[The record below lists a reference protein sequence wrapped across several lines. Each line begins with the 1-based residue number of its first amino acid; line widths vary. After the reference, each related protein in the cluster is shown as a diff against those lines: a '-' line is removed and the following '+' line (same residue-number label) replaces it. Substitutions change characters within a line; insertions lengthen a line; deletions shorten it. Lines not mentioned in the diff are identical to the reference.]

1 MTVQIERRAA
11 VLEVRAA
18 GRRLVGLA
26 APIGVEARIGTIT
39 EVIAPGAFTAT
50 LADGGDKLA
59 LVDHDPGKL
68 LGRTRSGSL
77 RLAEEA
83 RGLQF
88 EIDLPATQLG
98 NDMLELAARGDLG
111 GVSIG
116 FRAKDEHWQGQR
128 RELRAIDLA
137 EISIIQSFPAY
148 PTEIS
153 VRNRPAVEVLSLRR
167 ALLRWRA

>member
-1 MTVQIERRAA
+1 MEIERRAA

-26 APIGVEARIGTIT
+26 APIGVEARIGSIVET
-39 EVIAPGAFTAT
+39 IAPGAFTAT

-68 LGRTRSGSL
+68 LARTRSKTL
-77 RLAEEA
+77 RLSADE
-83 RGLQF
+83 RGLHF

-98 NDMLELAARGDLG
+98 NDTLELATRGDLG

-137 EISIIQSFPAY
+137 EISIVQSFPAY
-148 PTEIS
+148 PTEIT
-153 VRNRPAVEVLSLRR
+153 VRNRPAETGEIRHFRHL
-167 ALLRWRA
+167 ARWRP

>member
-1 MTVQIERRAA
+1 MDIERRSVA
-11 VLEVRAA
+11 LELRTT

-26 APIGVEARIGTIT
+26 APIGVEARIGNVIET
-39 EVIAPGAFTAT
+39 IAPSAFAAT

-68 LGRTRSGSL
+68 LGRTRSGTL
-77 RLAEEA
+77 RLSADA

-98 NDMLELAARGDLG
+98 NDTLELATRGDLG

-128 RELRAIDLA
+128 RELRVIDLA
-137 EISIIQSFPAY
+137 EISIISGFSAY
-148 PTEIS
+148 PTEID
-153 VRNRPAVEVLSLRR
+153 VRNRPPIEAPDAGLRR
-167 ALLRWRA
+167 AIARWRA